1 MKAEIYSITPFDA
14 QIGTTIRYNWR
25 STQTAVQI
33 TIKDSN
39 DIEGQ
44 PIYQETI
51 TTSVRQVVIPSQNS
65 SHLANSL
72 QNQYVAYINVKD
84 ANGVWSDDSDG
95 LTFMCLATPTLSF
108 TNLGTSDTNGTY
120 KIEAYFYT
128 FDVLYSQADGESLAQ
143 WQVTLYSA
151 DGDILSTSG
160 LQSNTYRQGTSETF
174 SYPFSGFSDKKSY
187 RIKAEAKTV
196 HGLTVST
203 DYIGINSDYS
213 TSSVFAL
220 LNATNKPDEGKIH
233 IGSNIVSIICKV
245 YDPDGNEIPE
255 DELGNHGLLYSSAYT
270 KPSDN
275 QTTTGNHALILP
287 AGYRMVL
294 DEGFKIGGDYSV
306 ALIFIN
312 PTPNKEL
319 FTIGTTKL
327 YYRIGKF
334 TSDWSNSSTGQ
345 QACFELVVNGV
356 INTVYVSNVFND
368 PGERIGVVIVRKG
381 DRYSLTASNSFR
393 LGSSNQTPIES
404 YAKSENGSVG

>member
-25 STQTAVQI
+25 STQTAVKV
-33 TIKDSN
+33 TIKRGN
-39 DIEGQ
+39 QIV
-44 PIYQETI
+44 YQET
-51 TTSVRQVVIPSQNS
+51 TETSVRQVVIPGQSRS
-65 SHLANSL
+65 GLSNSL
-72 QNQYVAYINVKD
+72 QNQYVAYIDVKD
-84 ANGVWSDDSDG
+84 ANGIWSDELEDSDG
-95 LTFMCLATPTLSF
+95 MVFMCLATPTLSF

-128 FDVLYSQADGESLAQ
+128 FNVEYNQTDGEPIAQ

-151 DGDILSTSG
+151 DGDVLSTSG
-160 LQSNTYRQGTSETF
+160 LQSNTHRDGTSETF